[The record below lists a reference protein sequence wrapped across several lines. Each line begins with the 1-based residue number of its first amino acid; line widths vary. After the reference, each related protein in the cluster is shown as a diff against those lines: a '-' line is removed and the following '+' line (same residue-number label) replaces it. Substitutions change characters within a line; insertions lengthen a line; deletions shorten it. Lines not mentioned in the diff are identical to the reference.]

1 MRPKDL
7 DEILHHTRRMADR
20 LDRDTFGLFGHLTSM
35 IRFVTFLILI
45 VAASN
50 AFAEAFP
57 PDDVKILGDLSYGQT
72 SQPAA
77 CSTKPPY
84 RAFVF
89 SGKGGDRVDV
99 VVKSSDRQAFV
110 AIADPSLN
118 VMTSGATHV
127 SVTIPNRGPDAEAF
141 YIVFRDSESKDAQF
155 TVELKKL
162 PAAASE

>member
-1 MRPKDL
+1 
-7 DEILHHTRRMADR
+7 
-20 LDRDTFGLFGHLTSM
+20 M
-35 IRFVTFLILI
+35 IRLASYVVLL
-45 VAASN
+45 VASTN
-50 AFAEAFP
+50 VFAEAFA

-72 SQPAA
+72 SQPAD
-77 CSTKPPY
+77 CSAKPPY

-89 SGKGGDRVDV
+89 SAKGGDRVDV

-118 VMTSGATHV
+118 VMTSGKTHV
-127 SVTIPNRGPDAEAF
+127 TVTIPNRGPDPEAF

-162 PAAASE
+162 PTAASE